1 MKQPARTKGNVVHSS
16 VAGSLRKLGAD
27 IAVAR
32 RLRRISTMD
41 MAERMGVS
49 RGTLRRLENG
59 DPGVSLNT
67 LAMALAALGTSQR
80 LTDLMDQASDD
91 MGLMTARAALPAR
104 ISSRSPAK
112 TAQSHQDRGGSADI
126 TTKTTDAPE
135 GW

>member
-1 MKQPARTKGNVVHSS
+1 
-16 VAGSLRKLGAD
+16 LGAD

-41 MAERMGVS
+41 MAERMGVT

-91 MGLMTARAALPAR
+91 IGLMTARAALPAR
-104 ISSRSPAK
+104 ISSRGPAK
-112 TAQSHQDRGGSADI
+112 TAQSHQDRDGVADI

>member
-16 VAGSLRKLGAD
+16 VARSLRKLGAD

-41 MAERMGVS
+41 MAERMGVT

-67 LAMALAALGTSQR
+67 LAMALAALGTAQR

-91 MGLMTARAALPAR
+91 IGLMTARAALPAR
-104 ISSRSPAK
+104 ISSRGPAK
-112 TAQSHQDRGGSADI
+112 TAQSHQDRDGVDDI